1 MLKFKRAR
9 GKDEIKD
16 GAPPGS
22 IIAFNPESA
31 YITMELFLVWMSHF
45 INSLKLSKENKVLLL
60 LDDHSNPYSEFRG
73 SANCT

>member
-9 GKDEIKD
+9 GKDEIND

-22 IIAFNPESA
+22 IIEFNPESA

-45 INSLKLSKENKVLLL
+45 INSLKPSKEKKVLLL

-73 SANCT
+73 SGNCT